1 MSLDD
6 RHNEVTDLRDNGNK
20 YAAYRKEYKVRVA
33 VKEDIRNKSESH
45 EGECAENYSAYA
57 SLDSLLGAYVLYKLM
72 LAEEHAREIREDIC
86 HPRAYE
92 DEKIKKCSV
101 LIEIADEKYHI
112 QRENDINARKCR
124 RSDLVVCKLT
134 VRPDNECKEI
144 YEINE
149 REDCCRSD
157 DLAAGDFKSL
167 KYRKQKCYQIR
178 GYRYRELLVK
188 SHTLE
193 HLEKA
198 DDRHDRYRD
207 RKYPGVREEKY
218 GHKNAYC
225 YEGCDNSL

>member
-6 RHNEVTDLRDNGNK
+6 RHNEVADLSYHRNK
-20 YAAYRKEYKVRVA
+20 NTAYREEYEVGVT
-33 VKEDIRNKSESH
+33 VEEYIRNKSESH
-45 EGECAENYSAYA
+45 KRECAENYSAYA
-57 SLDSLLGAYVLYKLM
+57 SLDGLFGAYVLDKLM

-86 HPRAYE
+86 HPRADEYE
-92 DEKIKKCSV
+92 QIKKCSV
-101 LIEIADEKYHI
+101 LVEIADEKYHI

-149 REDCCRSD
+149 REDGCRSD

-167 KYRKQKCYQIR
+167 KYRKQKCDQIR
-178 GYRYRELLVK
+178 GYCYRELLVK

-198 DDRHDRYRD
+198 DDRHDSYRY
-207 RKYPGVREEKY
+207 RKYPSVREEKDR
-218 GHKNAYC
+218 HKNAD
-225 YEGCDNSL
+225 CDE